1 MAPERLQTMSWR
13 AWELA
18 RNQHGVIA
26 RRQLVALGFTDDAI
40 RHRISRGRLRSIWR
54 GVYAVSGPEI
64 TGLGSW
70 MAAVLAC
77 GANAVISHE
86 SAAVLWGIRRSGPAF
101 IAVSV
106 PPQTYRRYRGIR
118 IHRRPLPRED
128 VARHERIPVAT
139 PTRTLIDL
147 GVILQPDA
155 LEGAINEADKLG
167 LTDPE
172 SLRADVERRRGCAG
186 TRRIKAVLDRRTFS
200 LTDSE
205 LERRFLRLVRRARLP
220 QPLTRQQVNGF
231 RVDFVWPE
239 LRLVVETDGLRYHR
253 TPTQQSRDRVRDQAH
268 AAAGFTALRFTH
280 AQVSFEPSHVIATL
294 RAVAERA
301 PNTLFAAFPAL

>member
-1 MAPERLQTMSWR
+1 MSRR

-26 RRQLVALGFTDDAI
+26 RRQLSALGFSDDAI

-54 GVYAVSGPEI
+54 GVYAVGGPEI
-64 TGLGSW
+64 TRRGRW

-77 GANAVISHE
+77 GANAVLSHHT
-86 SAAVLWGIRRSGPAF
+86 AAALWGIRRSGASF

-106 PPQTYRRYRGIR
+106 PSRTYRRYRGIR
-118 IHRRPLPRED
+118 IHRRSLPSED
-128 VARHERIPVAT
+128 LTRHDGIPVTT

-147 GVILQPDA
+147 GVVLGPEA
-155 LEGAINEADKLG
+155 LEAAINETDRLD
-167 LTDPE
+167 LIDPE
-172 SLRADVERRRGCAG
+172 SLCAAAEGRRRCPG
-186 TRRIKAVLDRRTFS
+186 TRAIKHVLDRRTFA

-220 QPLTRQQVNGF
+220 RPLTRQRVNGF
-231 RVDFVWPE
+231 KVDFFWPE
-239 LRLVVETDGLRYHR
+239 LRLIVETDGLRYHR

-268 AAAGFTALRFTH
+268 AAAGFAALRFTH
-280 AQVSFEPSHVIATL
+280 AQVRFEPEHVIGTL

-301 PNTLFAAFPAL
+301 PGTLFAAFPVP